1 MSCFAYEYSFE
12 SLRTKLIQCICLC
25 PDDPIGELEVWWRRG
40 KGSFTKYSYPYKS
53 YSGGAKGPARV
64 ASLARPSTGRAA
76 SSGVASTSSPTD
88 ISRRNG
94 AVAHV
99 RSGDGLHSAGVAW
112 SRADTKSSRKI

>member
-1 MSCFAYEYSFE
+1 MKKRF
-12 SLRTKLIQCICLC
+12 IQCVCVC

-40 KGSFTKYSYPYKS
+40 KGGFAKYPYKS
-53 YSGGAKGPARV
+53 YIVGAKGPARV

-76 SSGVASTSSPTD
+76 SSGAASTSSPTD

-99 RSGDGLHSAGVAW
+99 RSGAGVHSAGF
-112 SRADTKSSRKI
+112 RADAKSSRKF